1 MAQLPIFHKILTK
14 FTTFEDPQQK
24 KSLFYQE
31 ASEIKNIL
39 ETCDKR
45 SLVLIDEY
53 ARGTS
58 HLNALALFM
67 TLVEG
72 LT

>member
-1 MAQLPIFHKILTK
+1 M
-14 FTTFEDPQQK
+14 
-24 KSLFYQE
+24 FYQE
-31 ASEIKNIL
+31 AAEIKGIL
-39 ETCDKR
+39 ESCDNK

-58 HLNALALFM
+58 HLNALAFFV